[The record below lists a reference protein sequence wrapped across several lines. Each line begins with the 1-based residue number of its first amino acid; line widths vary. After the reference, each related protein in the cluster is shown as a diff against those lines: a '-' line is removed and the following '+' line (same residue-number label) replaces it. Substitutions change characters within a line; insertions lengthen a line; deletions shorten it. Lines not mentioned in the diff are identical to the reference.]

1 MKVPK
6 YFYNQTGVIPLKKEN
21 GVLKICLITSRKK
34 KKWIFPKGIQEPGK
48 TFVQIAEQEAFEEAG
63 LKGKVFPQKVGL
75 LTNKK
80 WKGIC
85 TINYL
90 NMDVKEIFKVY
101 PEDFRNRVFVTLKE
115 AKKLLSKK
123 HFELLK
129 KAIKFYSEQQLT

>member
-63 LKGKVFPQKVGL
+63 LKGKVFPQKV
-75 LTNKK
+75 
-80 WKGIC
+80 
-85 TINYL
+85 
-90 NMDVKEIFKVY
+90 
-101 PEDFRNRVFVTLKE
+101 
-115 AKKLLSKK
+115 
-123 HFELLK
+123 
-129 KAIKFYSEQQLT
+129 